1 MGRIDQWIGNSRR
14 GQRVLKWVNLRT
26 EEAERTFLMF
36 AFYAATSIG
45 LVWLEAITT
54 DLFLTRF
61 TAEGLPWIYIASAG
75 IGSGLSFAYSQLQRV
90 LPLRR
95 VIVITAVLMALPLVL
110 FWVGLN
116 SEDSFPFDWRVSVVG
131 ITVFLMR
138 LWIEAVNVLNDLN
151 TSITANQLFNIR
163 EIKRTFPL
171 ISSGILVADVISG
184 FSLGFLIPRVG
195 LSNVVLLSCLM
206 MAIGA
211 VILFYLSHSYRQAFP
226 DFYRRRTDVEERLA
240 DFSMNRPLRGPLRR
254 YVILLFAFFI
264 LAQVLLLLIDF
275 LFQDALEQRY
285 GASEGQIAA
294 FLGVFNGILGIF
306 EVATQWLL
314 SSRLI
319 ERVGVFATSV
329 LLPGGIAILSALAI
343 SSLAW
348 KSPLVSGLEWTL
360 PTFMVL
366 VLLKF
371 YDELLHYTL
380 FASVSPV
387 LFQPIPDSFR
397 SHIQAVVRGI
407 AEPISTGFTGLSLL
421 ALGWVL
427 GDSLEWIFPVILVL
441 SLVWVLAILLL
452 RARYV
457 NLLVISAER
466 GQLGRDMDE
475 LELRRWVVETLEKP
489 GSEERKESC
498 IDLLSKVDSQGASE
512 VLAPHLAT
520 FSIPLK
526 QKSLEAMLEYPNPAY
541 VRYVKD
547 IIEQSPP
554 PNVLA
559 LALRF
564 VWLTEEEPD
573 VRQLRPYLQDEVD
586 PIVRGTAASLMMR
599 RGSAKQKAE
608 ATQALRK
615 MLKSKSEKER
625 MVGCQALG
633 DTAYLQALRI
643 YIPDLLQDESLRVR
657 RAILEAIAATH
668 FEEYYPSL
676 LLGLQYK
683 STRAAAMNAL
693 VRLDNEAIPMLVKLA
708 EDGQQL
714 DAVRLCAWQTI
725 GKIGTLE
732 ALDALISHLK
742 VAWGVTRRNIL
753 RILLEIPNEM
763 GSQSV
768 FRSLG
773 RSGIE
778 QLIDQEL
785 MFIGQMYAALLDL
798 SPERARSQEAD
809 LLRRSLQGLQMDA
822 QERLFML
829 MQFMYPI
836 GSIKAAAFNL
846 QSNSRSSKARGLE
859 ILDNTLDIP
868 SKRALLILLD
878 RHSDY
883 DKMQG
888 LSELVPYQP
897 LAPSDRLR
905 RLLELRH
912 FLSEWSIACCF
923 HLAKQAQWRLTPEQ
937 AIACLRHPKGF
948 VREAVLAYLWMA
960 SPRALEHLVPLLQND
975 PDPLVLDQIQQIMSA
990 LEQKSPQNGGTWQN
1004 FAATSTKPLNSTEFP
1019 ELNAT

>member
-1 MGRIDQWIGNSRR
+1 MGRIDQWVGSSKS
-14 GQRVLKWVNLRT
+14 GQRILRWVNLRT

-36 AFYAATSIG
+36 SFYAATSIG

-61 TAEGLPWIYIASAG
+61 RAEGLPWIYIASAG
-75 IGSGLSFAYSQLQRV
+75 IGSGLSFMYSQLQRF

-95 VIVITAVLMALPLVL
+95 VIVITAILMALPLVF
-110 FWVGLN
+110 FWVGLTG
-116 SEDSFPFDWRVSVVG
+116 EDFFPFGWQVSVVG

-195 LSNVVLLSCLM
+195 LNNVVLLSCLM

-211 VILFYLSHSYRQAFP
+211 VILFYLSRAYRQAFP
-226 DFYRRRTDVEERLA
+226 DVYRRRTDVEERLA
-240 DFSMNRPLRGPLRR
+240 DFSTNRPLKGPLRR
-254 YVILLFAFFI
+254 YVVLLFLFFI
-264 LAQVLLLLIDF
+264 LAQVLLLLVDF
-275 LFQDALEQRY
+275 LFQDVLEQRY
-285 GASEGQIAA
+285 AASEGQIAA
-294 FLGVFNGILGIF
+294 FLGIFNGILGVF
-306 EVATQWLL
+306 EVVTQWLI
-314 SSRLI
+314 SSRLV

-329 LLPGGIAILSALAI
+329 LLPGGIAILSALSI

-348 KSPLVSGLEWTL
+348 KSPLIMGLEWTL
-360 PTFMVL
+360 PIFMVL

-387 LFQPIPDSFR
+387 LFQPIPDSYR
-397 SHIQAVVRGI
+397 SNIQAVVRGI
-407 AEPISTGFTGLSLL
+407 AEPISTGFTGLALL

-427 GDSLEWIFPVILVL
+427 GDGSLDWLFPAILVL
-441 SLVWVLAILLL
+441 SLVWILAILLL
-452 RARYV
+452 RAKYV
-457 NLLVISAER
+457 NLLVMSAER
-466 GQLGRDMDE
+466 GQLGRDVDE

-498 IDLLSKVDSQGASE
+498 IDLLSKVDPKGASE
-512 VLAPHLAT
+512 VLAPHLAS
-520 FSIPLK
+520 FSVPLQ
-526 QKSLEAMLEYPNPAY
+526 QKSLEAMLVHPNPTY
-541 VRYVKD
+541 LKYVKD

-554 PNVLA
+554 PKVLA

-564 VWLTEEEPD
+564 VWLTEEEPEI
-573 VRQLRPYLQDEVD
+573 RQLRPYLRDEVD
-586 PIVRGTAASLMMR
+586 PVVRGTAASLMMR
-599 RGSAKQKAE
+599 RGSSKQKAE
-608 ATQALRK
+608 ATQTLRR
-615 MLKSKSEKER
+615 MLTSKSEKER

-643 YIPDLLQDESLRVR
+643 HIPALLQDESLRVR

-683 STRAAAMNAL
+683 STREAAMNAL
-693 VRLDNEAIPMLVKLA
+693 VRLDNEAIPMLVTLA
-708 EDGQQL
+708 EDVQKP
-714 DAVRLCAWQTI
+714 DAVRLCAWQTVGMI
-725 GKIGTLE
+725 GSIT

-742 VAWGVTRRNIL
+742 IAWGVNRRNIL
-753 RILLEIPNEM
+753 RILLEIPNEV

-798 SPERARSQEAD
+798 SPERVSLQEAD

-878 RHSDY
+878 RHSDQE
-883 DKMQG
+883 KMQG
-888 LSELVPYQP
+888 LAELLPYEP

-912 FLSEWSIACCF
+912 FLSDWSIACCF
-923 HLAKQAQWRLTPEQ
+923 HLARQAQWRLTPEQ
-937 AIACLRHPKGF
+937 TISCLHHPKGF
-948 VREAVLAYLWMA
+948 VREAVLSYLWMA
-960 SPRALEHLVPLLQND
+960 SPRALEKLLPMLQTD
-975 PDPLVLDQIQQIMSA
+975 PDRLVLAQVKRIMQNF
-990 LEQKSPQNGGTWQN
+990 EQKSPQNGKSSAEGID
-1004 FAATSTKPLNSTEFP
+1004 PGNSGQHPEFKV
-1019 ELNAT
+1019 T